1 MTTKSDSAVSE
12 AKDIEKGRWH
22 LEGISPEAV
31 LELLVHMDRVML
43 AIRQDGLLHERLGPV
58 ASVTVKDGDILIAGD
73 QQDTRLPQGL
83 LTACIL
89 DTTTTM
95 RDKPY
100 PRLEFSGADGERLF
114 SVTGLEG
121 SAPMLNALEGI
132 ARRPAPPRGETPA
145 EARPEDIDPADPGF
159 ALLER
164 LREDGTVVG
173 IEAWRD
179 GMRQHWSG
187 KIEKLMPMGGH
198 INIIT
203 PGFHLHLA
211 ADIVSEWREAADG
224 WQALGQGGAPLGL
237 TVARA

>member
-1 MTTKSDSAVSE
+1 MQKRGNPHDDESDSAVSE

-145 EARPEDIDPADPGF
+145 EARPEDIDPADPGLRCSSDC
-159 ALLER
+159 ARMARSSGSRPGATGCASIGAER
-164 LREDGTVVG
+164 SR
-173 IEAWRD
+173 
-179 GMRQHWSG
+179 S
-187 KIEKLMPMGGH
+187 
-198 INIIT
+198 
-203 PGFHLHLA
+203 
-211 ADIVSEWREAADG
+211 
-224 WQALGQGGAPLGL
+224 
-237 TVARA
+237 